1 MTDTKLPFWRRPAF
15 LRCFLAPV
23 ASAFLILAAFSP
35 LNLRPLVF
43 VALVPWLLCM
53 PYATRKEAWRSGMS
67 FNFVFALGQ
76 MYFVVP
82 LAAKVSGSVGLALL
96 PWLACLPL
104 GLMYFGPLALFM
116 NWCCQTRRLWLIP
129 VGWAIVEV
137 WRSYMLVIA
146 FPVGLIAEP
155 LAAYPALI
163 NSALY
168 LTIYG
173 VGAWVV
179 TGNLAVAA
187 IIQKRVPLKAAV
199 VFGAVLASSIALYLR
214 PISGEPH
221 RMIVGQPGVD
231 IAFTKPAIALP
242 LAGAAMDRTLDIA
255 QSEHADLTVMPE
267 GMLDFPTGQPV
278 NLPFHPR
285 PDAPIVFGAQR
296 GKHPPHQSA
305 YGYDGH
311 WEYSDKTRLVIFG
324 EFVPYRDV
332 FPFLKNFD
340 LPMGD
345 LVPGDTVKALHVGKL
360 TVGPIICFEEMF
372 PDVTYKQKA
381 NGAQLLAVISEDDW
395 FRDTPELGQLRDSC
409 IFRAIECDMPVLR
422 AASTGYSIAID
433 QRGRVIASAPVGPF
447 AALPVTVRLKQ

>member
-1 MTDTKLPFWRRPAF
+1 MAEAKLPFWRRPAF
-15 LRCFLAPV
+15 VRCFLAPA
-23 ASAFLILAAFSP
+23 ASAFLLLAAFSP

-43 VALVPWLLCM
+43 VGLVPWLLAM
-53 PYATRKEAWRSGMS
+53 PYATRKEAWRSGMA

-82 LAAKVSGSVGLALL
+82 LAAKVSGSLGLGFL

-104 GLMYFGPLALFM
+104 GLMYFGPIALVM
-116 NWCCQTRRLWLIP
+116 NWCCRTQRLWLIP
-129 VGWAIVEV
+129 LVWAVVEI
-137 WRSYMLVIA
+137 WRSYMFVIA

-155 LAAYPALI
+155 LATYPALI
-163 NSALY
+163 NSALW

-179 TGNLAVAA
+179 VGNLIVAGLIRKRRPVLA
-187 IIQKRVPLKAAV
+187 IG
-199 VFGAVLASSIALYLR
+199 VFAAVLASSLFLYMQ
-214 PISGEPH
+214 PITGTAV
-221 RMIVGQPGVD
+221 RIVDGQPGVD
-231 IAFTKPAIALP
+231 IAFTKPALANG

-255 QSEHADLTVMPE
+255 EAEHADLTVMPE
-267 GMLDFPTGQPV
+267 GMLDFPTGEPV
-278 NLPFHPR
+278 NLPFRPR
-285 PDAPIVFGAQR
+285 TDAPIVFGAQR

-305 YGYDGH
+305 FSYDGH
-311 WEYSDKTRLVIFG
+311 WEHADKTRLVIFG

-345 LVPGDTVKALHVGKL
+345 LAPGDKVSALHVGKL

-372 PDVTYKQKA
+372 PDVTYRQKA
-381 NGAQLLAVISEDDW
+381 NGAQLLAIISEDDW

-409 IFRAIECDMPVLR
+409 VFRAIETGVPVVR
-422 AASTGYSIAID
+422 AASTGYSIVID

-447 AALPVTVRLKQ
+447 AALPATVYVRE